1 MKVKLPIIG
10 QVLTGKDTEVS
21 TSKGTRKKMM
31 DVLGGLL
38 QFNRSKLSNERTI
51 SSKLLDAN
59 TEWVY
64 RNNDV
69 IAKEVAQIEFE
80 LYSVGLKGGEV
91 IYTEIDQHPLLDA
104 LDRFNDTTTQ
114 KDGVYITAS
123 HKKLTG
129 DSFWLL
135 DYSGNIINNI
145 FLLPPDKVQLNIGNP
160 VKGERLLVESYDY
173 KDVIDGKKIER
184 TFTPD
189 QIIHFKT
196 PNPKNMF
203 RGYGAVEAAA
213 GVIDIDN
220 LTNLTSRKFFENGAI
235 TNFVLSTESKIT
247 DDQLKRLRAEVRQ
260 AYGGVDNAFKA
271 MILGGGLKPERLSF
285 TNKEMEY
292 LGQLEWY
299 RDKIMVI
306 FGNTKASLGII
317 DDVNRASH
325 ESSIIAWKNN
335 AVLPEMQAITDTLNE
350 FLVPRFG
357 DKLVLG
363 FKDPIPEDRDAKLTE
378 VEKAKSILSI
388 NERRGLLGYDTVPDG
403 DTIPETESNRRAD
416 EMATAM
422 QNRPDQPPTPKG
434 LKYVNIKSV
443 LRRNGLY
450 KDKETWH
457 EIKSAALPV
466 AKRIIASRKK
476 RSERPEE
483 PRRHAQFTNEQVQ
496 AYWEKQIHIVE
507 IIEQRFENS
516 VRQFI
521 DELEEKA
528 VANLEREIA
537 SRKSVAFKNLY
548 NEQEEITRAMLDF
561 TPLLMEQ
568 VMASGQQ
575 ANDLIGINSPYLP
588 NNMREAI
595 SENVQ
600 RFAKSMLETDQDIL
614 TNIISDGI
622 RQGLSVPQIKDGIK
636 SEFAN
641 IRERQAK
648 VITRT
653 EVLRASNGA
662 ALDAFKQS
670 GVVEGKQWLTAG
682 AEDECASYEGK
693 IETLDGTFYKSENV
707 FQDGDPPLH
716 PNCKCVLLPVLEPVK
731 TFTITESEREYLNNR
746 IKELEAQIDKRT
758 KAYKDLKKDQREDK
772 EYIKALEDLANAG
785 PAAAQSTDN

>member
-21 TSKGTRKKMM
+21 TAKGTRKKMM

-38 QFNRSKLSNERTI
+38 QFSRSKLSNEKTI
-51 SSKLLDAN
+51 SGKLLDAN

-69 IAKEVAQIEFE
+69 IAKEVAQIDFE
-80 LYSVGLKGGEV
+80 LYSIGLKGGEV
-91 IYTEIDQHPLLDA
+91 VYTDVDQHPLLDA
-104 LDRFNDTTTQ
+104 LDRFNDTTTLR
-114 KDGVYITAS
+114 DAIYVTAS

-129 DSFWLL
+129 DAFWLL

-145 FLLPPDKVQLNIGNP
+145 FILPPDKIQLNIGNP

-196 PNPKNMF
+196 PNPNNMF

-260 AYGGVDNAFKA
+260 AYGGVENAFKA

-285 TNKEMEY
+285 TNKELEF

-299 RDKIMVI
+299 RDKIMII

-325 ESSIIAWKNN
+325 ESSMIAWKNN

-363 FKDPIPEDRDAKLTE
+363 FKDPIPEDRDAKLAE
-378 VEKAKSILSI
+378 IEKAKSILSI
-388 NERRGLLGYDTVPDG
+388 NERRELLGYDTVADG

-416 EMATAM
+416 EMAAVI
-422 QNRPDQPPTPKG
+422 QNRPKEPPTPKG

-443 LRRNGLY
+443 LRRNGIY

-457 EIKSAALPV
+457 EIKTAAVPV

-476 RSERPEE
+476 RSEQPEE

-496 AYWEKQIHIVE
+496 TYWEKQIHVVE

-528 VANLEREIA
+528 VSNLEREIA
-537 SRKSVAFKNLY
+537 NRKSVVFKNLY
-548 NEQEEITRAMLDF
+548 NEKEEIARAMIDF

-575 ANDLIGINSPYLP
+575 ANDLIGIDSPYLP
-588 NNMREAI
+588 NNMRSAI
-595 SENVQ
+595 SKNVQ

-614 TNIISDGI
+614 TDLISDGI

-653 EVLRASNGA
+653 EVLRASNDA

-682 AEDECASYEGK
+682 ADDECAAYEGK
-693 IETLDGTFYKSENV
+693 IESLDGDFYKSDNE

-716 PNCKCVLLPVLEPVK
+716 PNCKCILLPVLEPVK
-731 TFTITESEREYLNNR
+731 TFTMTESEREYLNNR

-785 PAAAQSTDN
+785 AAAAQSTED